1 MKTCIETL
9 AAGLIAGLI
18 ALAAGNAGAQ
28 STIETAAGQMILV
41 DYKTGAVLAE
51 KNSDEM
57 MPPSSM
63 SKIMTMYVVFD
74 HLRQGKLSLDSDIPI
89 SERAWRKQG
98 SKMFVTLNSRVK
110 VEDLIRGVIVQSGN
124 DACIALAEALY
135 GSEDAFAQELTRRGK
150 LLGLKSTNFTNSTGW
165 PDPDHLTTA
174 RDLAILAKRMIAD
187 FPDYYRYYSELEYT
201 YNSIKQGNRNPL
213 LYKNMG
219 ADGLKTGHTAAAGY
233 GLTASVKRDNRRLIL
248 VINGMKSMGERAAE
262 AERLMDWG
270 FREYENVAL
279 FKAGEAV
286 ETAAVWLGHDKSVP
300 MVLAEDVEMTLLRR
314 ARKDMKVTVVY
325 EKPVP
330 APIAAGQAI
339 GKLRVNIPNVPPIE
353 FPLLAQRPV
362 EQLGFIGRINAAAHY
377 LVFGAAK

>member
-1 MKTCIETL
+1 MKAHVQIL
-9 AAGLIAGLI
+9 AAGFV
-18 ALAAGNAGAQ
+18 ALALASGGHARAQ
-28 STIETAAGQMILV
+28 STIETAARQMLLV

-51 KNSDEM
+51 KNADEV

-74 HLRQGKLSLDSDIPI
+74 HLRQGKLSLDNDIPI

-98 SKMFVTLNSRVK
+98 SKMFVALNSRVK
-110 VEDLIRGVIVQSGN
+110 VEELIRGVIVQSGN

-135 GSEDAFAQELTRRGK
+135 GSEEAFSRELTRRGK
-150 LLGLKSTNFTNSTGW
+150 LLGLNNTNFTNSTGW
-165 PDPDHLTTA
+165 PDPDHVTTA

-201 YNSIKQGNRNPL
+201 YNGIKQGNRNPL

-219 ADGLKTGHTAAAGY
+219 ADGLKTGHTDAAGY

-248 VINGMKSMGERAAE
+248 VLNGMKSMRERAAE
-262 AERLMDWG
+262 AERLMEWG

-279 FKAGEAV
+279 FKAGQPV

-300 MVLAEDVEMTLLRR
+300 MVLAEDVELTLLRR

-330 APIAAGQAI
+330 APIAEGQAI
-339 GKLRVNIPNVPPIE
+339 GKLRVNVPNVAPME
-353 FPLLAQRPV
+353 FPLLAQRAV
-362 EQLGFIGRINAAAHY
+362 EQLGFVGRVSAAAHY